1 MMLLAANPVVGL
13 EHIFE
18 HPFLRDAY
26 LAGTAIALAAG
37 LVGYFVVLR
46 AQVFTGDA
54 LSHVAF
60 TGALAALAG
69 GVSVVLGLYISCVA
83 VALVMALLGRRGRA
97 DDSVIG
103 SIFAWVLGL
112 GALFLAIYSSSAR
125 GTSATTGVHVLFGTI
140 FGLSSSQAVTDTLVS
155 VGVAISVVAIAR
167 PLLFAS
173 IDESVASA
181 RQVPVRLLGLV
192 FLVLVGMTAAS
203 ASQAVGALLL
213 LGLLAAPAG
222 AARRITARPYL
233 GLWLSAAIAVGSV
246 WAGLTISY
254 LAPRLTPS
262 FCILAVATGVYVVS
276 FAATSMHRSRARR
289 RQAVAVPG

>member
-1 MMLLAANPVVGL
+1 MMILVANPVVGL

-60 TGALAALAG
+60 TGAVAALAG
-69 GVSVVLGLYISCVA
+69 GVSVLLGLYVSCV
-83 VALVMALLGRRGRA
+83 VIALAMALLGRRGRA
-97 DDSVIG
+97 DDTVIG
-103 SIFAWVLGL
+103 SIFAWIVGL

-125 GTSATTGVHVLFGTI
+125 GSNGTTGVNVLFGTI
-140 FGLSSSQAVTDTLVS
+140 FGLSGTQAITDALVS
-155 VGVAISVVAIAR
+155 LGVTVVVLVIAR

-173 IDESVASA
+173 VDEAVASA
-181 RQVPVRLLGLV
+181 RRVPVRALGLV
-192 FLVLVGMTAAS
+192 FLALVGLTSAS
-203 ASQAVGALLL
+203 ATQAVGALLL

-222 AARRITARPYL
+222 AARRITARPYV
-233 GLWLSAAIAVGSV
+233 GMWISALIAVGSL

-254 LAPRLTPS
+254 AAPRVTPS
-262 FCILAVATGVYVVS
+262 FSIVAVATGVYLVCFV
-276 FAATSMHRSRARR
+276 ATSRRRARAGGR
-289 RQAVAVPG
+289 REVAPA